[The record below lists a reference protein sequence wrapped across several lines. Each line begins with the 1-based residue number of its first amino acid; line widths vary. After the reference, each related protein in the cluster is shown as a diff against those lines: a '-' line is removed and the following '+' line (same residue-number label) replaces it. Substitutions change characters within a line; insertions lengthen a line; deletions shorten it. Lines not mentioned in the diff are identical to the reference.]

1 MAEIKD
7 WLNGKFHDWE
17 ITQGRSQSYFAF
29 ARYLGVSQT
38 ALAAWISGTAEPG
51 DEDLAV
57 IATKLGSG
65 VYEAAGMRLPDSQ
78 VERLVTAFPGLP
90 GGLRERLTAAV
101 VAADAAI
108 RERGLLPDSV
118 EAKRL
123 TVEVLAKNGIK
134 LTN

>member
-1 MAEIKD
+1 
-7 WLNGKFHDWE
+7 
-17 ITQGRSQSYFAF
+17 
-29 ARYLGVSQT
+29 
-38 ALAAWISGTAEPG
+38 
-51 DEDLAV
+51 
-57 IATKLGSG
+57 
-65 VYEAAGMRLPDSQ
+65 MRLPDSQ
-78 VERLVTAFPGLP
+78 VERLAAAFPGLP

-108 RERGLLPDSV
+108 RERGLPPDSV